1 MPRPSSPSRRG
12 RRTALTPG
20 PQAGPVPVAA
30 GPAPGSPGP
39 SAPARRRLRP
49 TQFIPI
55 AFGLAAIVA
64 LIVACNPFALGGAF
78 ARFELPLIPAI
89 LALSA
94 AYYILQGLRWY
105 FLLRDIGAGISIGD
119 SILLNIAGQA
129 TTFLPL
135 GELTRAVFASEAS
148 ADVEFGEVVA
158 TVTVQELIF
167 MLILILI
174 AVPGVL
180 SIHRALPVLIVAL
193 CGIALVMVLLLVPP
207 CFHLV
212 HRLVERTPVLRRFTG
227 QVDHLRQETVVLLQR
242 PDTLGW
248 SVLSLA
254 GAGVSVTLFWLVVR
268 GMGGDLSWPVT
279 SFVLAASYV
288 AGAISLIPGGIGAAE
303 ASVVGLLVLSGV
315 DPAAAIAAA
324 LLQRIADKGFATLMG
339 FIAYAIARRRFHLSG
354 LSALRP
360 SQPVPP
366 APASLEPVGV

>member
-1 MPRPSSPSRRG
+1 
-12 RRTALTPG
+12 
-20 PQAGPVPVAA
+20 
-30 GPAPGSPGP
+30 
-39 SAPARRRLRP
+39 
-49 TQFIPI
+49 
-55 AFGLAAIVA
+55 
-64 LIVACNPFALGGAF
+64 
-78 ARFELPLIPAI
+78 
-89 LALSA
+89 
-94 AYYILQGLRWY
+94 
-105 FLLRDIGAGISIGD
+105 
-119 SILLNIAGQA
+119 
-129 TTFLPL
+129 
-135 GELTRAVFASEAS
+135 
-148 ADVEFGEVVA
+148 
-158 TVTVQELIF
+158 

-268 GMGGDLSWPVT
+268 GVGGDLSWPVT